1 MLRSGFYSYEHMDS
15 WKRFS
20 ETKLPSK
27 KEFYS
32 SLYTEDITD
41 GDYEHAKKKY
51 GKALKSEKGDCHYF
65 YVQSDTLLL
74 SDVFENVRKKF
85 NETYKLD
92 PAHFLTAPGLEWQ
105 ACLKHTKIKIELS
118 TNTDI
123 LQMVEKGIRG
133 GICHVFI
140 QFVI

>member
-1 MLRSGFYSYEHMDS
+1 M
-15 WKRFS
+15 
-20 ETKLPSK
+20 
-27 KEFYS
+27 
-32 SLYTEDITD
+32 
-41 GDYEHAKKKY
+41 
-51 GKALKSEKGDCHYF
+51 
-65 YVQSDTLLL
+65 QSDTLLL

-105 ACLKHTKIKIELS
+105 ACLKHTKIEIELS

-133 GICHVFI
+133 AICHVFI